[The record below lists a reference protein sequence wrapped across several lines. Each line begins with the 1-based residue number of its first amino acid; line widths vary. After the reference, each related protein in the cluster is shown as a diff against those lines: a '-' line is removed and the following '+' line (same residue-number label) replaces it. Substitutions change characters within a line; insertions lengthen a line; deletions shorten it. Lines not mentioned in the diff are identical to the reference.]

1 MEHRVDDEW
10 VALGSAGWWASFAA
24 SPLPLALAPVFIP
37 YLVLLVLPDLPLAQ
51 KAAAMLAVFLLAWG
65 LTLGLARTLY
75 PAAGLNAAT
84 ATIRVGR
91 KSVPYSGITSAQLL
105 VASPK
110 AHRALHL
117 LLKDDYGVRVVV
129 LVRDGKL
136 RTLPPREADLVQD
149 LVRRSSIAMPTSHDD
164 PTGRF
169 ARYNFP
175 THVTRAEALEL
186 LEHPPAFADAIPIPP
201 PV

>member
-1 MEHRVDDEW
+1 MKHRVDDEW
-10 VALGSAGWWASFAA
+10 VTLGNASWSASFAA
-24 SPLPLALAPVFIP
+24 SPMSLALAPVWTP
-37 YLVLLVLPDLPLAQ
+37 YLVLVFLSDLPLARRLVI
-51 KAAAMLAVFLLAWG
+51 MLAVFVLVWV
-65 LTLGLARTLY
+65 LTFSLARTLY
-75 PAAGLNAAT
+75 PAARLNAA
-84 ATIRVGR
+84 ASTIRVGR

-110 AHRALHL
+110 RQRSLHL
-117 LLKDDYGVRVVV
+117 LLRDDYGVRVVV

-136 RTLPPREADLVQD
+136 RTLPPREAGLVQE
-149 LVRRSSIAMPTSHDD
+149 LVRQSNISMPTSHDD